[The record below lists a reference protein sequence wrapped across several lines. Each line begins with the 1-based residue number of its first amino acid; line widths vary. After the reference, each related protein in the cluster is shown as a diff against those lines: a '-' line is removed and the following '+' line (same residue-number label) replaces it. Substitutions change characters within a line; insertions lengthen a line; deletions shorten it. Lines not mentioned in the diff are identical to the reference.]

1 MRKLIKN
8 LFALIIHL
16 WSFFYDYDMSN
27 RLRRWKNSIYSMWI
41 RNLIG
46 SIGENSEICY
56 PCKLWGGG
64 QKRISIGNN
73 TTIQGN
79 CILGCWVKYF
89 NQSFTP
95 SIIIGDD
102 CNIGEH
108 THISAINR
116 ISIGNGL
123 LTGRYVYIGDNSH
136 GGLSL
141 EEASIPPIKRQL
153 QSKGEVVI
161 GNNVWIGDKATVLA
175 GVHIGDNVIVAA
187 NSVVLNDVPSNSI
200 VAGVP
205 AKVVKQ
211 LEECQ
216 NQD

>member
-1 MRKLIKN
+1 MSLRLSHFRNVIYTMWLRN
-8 LFALIIHL
+8 FVG
-16 WSFFYDYDMSN
+16 SFGE
-27 RLRRWKNSIYSMWI
+27 
-41 RNLIG
+41 G
-46 SIGENSEICY
+46 SSFHY
-56 PCKLWGGG
+56 PCCFWGGG
-64 QKRISIGNN
+64 NRNIHIGKNS
-73 TTIQGN
+73 TIQSN
-79 CILGCWVKYF
+79 CILGCWIKYADEKY
-89 NQSFTP
+89 TP
-95 SIIIGDD
+95 TITIGDN

-116 ISIGNGL
+116 VSIGNGL

-141 EEASIPPIKRQL
+141 EEASVPPIKRQL
-153 QSKGEVVI
+153 KSKGEVVI
-161 GNNVWIGDKATVLA
+161 GNHVWIGDKATVLA

-187 NSVVLNDVPSNSI
+187 NAVVLSDVPSNSI

-211 LEECQ
+211 LRECQ